1 MNLLKPESLPPA
13 LSQGVIFQ
21 NLVAEQKLFYQGN
34 SASSFFVVETG
45 RFKIV
50 HYTQSGKMVTLQ
62 VVRAGESLAESALF
76 STVYPYTAI
85 AKVASRV
92 IVYPKQRLL
101 SSLCLYP
108 ELAENFMTIL
118 VRHIHSLRV
127 RLEWREIRTA
137 HERVLQYL
145 HYLAQFRNQT
155 VLSLD
160 QPFKEIAAEL
170 GLTPET
176 VSRALMQ
183 LEKTGAITRKRR
195 LITLIEN

>member
-21 NLVAEQKLFYQGN
+21 NLVAEQKLFYQVN

-45 RFKIV
+45 RFKLV

-92 IVYPKQRLL
+92 IFYPKQLLL

-108 ELAENFMTIL
+108 DLAENFMTIL

-127 RLEWREIRTA
+127 RLEWR
-137 HERVLQYL
+137 
-145 HYLAQFRNQT
+145 
-155 VLSLD
+155 
-160 QPFKEIAAEL
+160 
-170 GLTPET
+170 
-176 VSRALMQ
+176 
-183 LEKTGAITRKRR
+183 
-195 LITLIEN
+195 